1 MPKSTANV
9 GMPEL
14 TRRRSHRVII
24 GVAIVVMS
32 EGSPKDKA
40 FEESTQTLVV
50 NAHGAL
56 IGLSA
61 NVKKGQLLRL
71 KNRATKEEQLCKIMH
86 LGQTTAGVTQIG
98 VEFTSPSPNFW
109 RIAFP
114 PDDWVMT
121 AQAQETKS
129 SDK

>member
-1 MPKSTANV
+1 
-9 GMPEL
+9 
-14 TRRRSHRVII
+14 
-24 GVAIVVMS
+24 VAIVVAS
-32 EGSPKDKA
+32 EGVPKDKA
-40 FEESTQTLVV
+40 FEETTQTLVV

-56 IGLSA
+56 IGMST

-71 KNRATKEEQLCKIMH
+71 KNRATKEEQLCKVMH
-86 LGQTTAGVTQIG
+86 LGQPTAGVTQVAI
-98 VEFTSPSPNFW
+98 EFTTPAPNFW

-121 AQAQETKS
+121 AQAQEAKS

>member
-1 MPKSTANV
+1 MAQSSIHTGVPD
-9 GMPEL
+9 L
-14 TRRRSHRVII
+14 TRRRSQRVII
-24 GVAIVVMS
+24 GVAIVVVS
-32 EGSPKDKA
+32 EDGPKDKA

-71 KNRATKEEQLCKIMH
+71 KNRATKEEQVCKVMH
-86 LGQTTAGVTQIG
+86 VGQKTAGVAQVG
-98 VEFTSPSPNFW
+98 VEFTTPSPNFW

-114 PDDWVMT
+114 PDDWAMT
-121 AQAQETKS
+121 AQPQEANS